1 VSVPTRPDRRGQ
13 RSAPSPGSNLAS
25 GLPPGAAA
33 PAAPA
38 TRFEAPA
45 PERWRALIQAAAQ
58 PRFHG
63 EVSHVSGLLIEA
75 SGLPAAIGELVE
87 IVQRERPPIRA
98 EVIGFR
104 RDATLLMPHGGAD
117 GVAPT
122 QRALALGRPFAV
134 EVSNELLG
142 RTLDGF
148 GQPLDQGPPL
158 AHAQRRSVQAE
169 PPPALSRP
177 PIDAPLCTGVRAIDG
192 LTTLGR
198 GQRLGIF
205 AGSGVGKSSLLGQI
219 ARGSDAD
226 VIVLGLIGERG
237 REVRGFLDEVLGV
250 EGQRRAV
257 TVVAT
262 SDRPPIERYT
272 APFVALTVAE
282 HFRDQGL
289 DVLLVMDSIT
299 RFAAASREIGLAA
312 GEPPGQRGYPPRFF
326 ATIPKIVERM
336 GRSAR
341 GSITGLL
348 TVLLDGDDPNEPVA
362 DTLRG
367 LLDGHIYLSRD
378 LAHKGHFPAIDVLQS
393 LSRLMHK
400 LVPAE
405 QVQLAQALREDLA
418 QWKEGRD
425 LVEIGAYKPG
435 TRPALDRA
443 MGRLPLIDLFL
454 KQGLEERSDLA
465 ETQRALGLVAGELA
479 PPARPAPSPARAP
492 APKPNDSRA
501 NPPPAPRPAPTQPRG
516 PEAQKERP
524 AKGAGR

>member
-1 VSVPTRPDRRGQ
+1 MSVPTRPDRRGQ

-443 MGRLPLIDLFL
+443 MGRLPLIELFL

-479 PPARPAPSPARAP
+479 PPARPAASPARAP
-492 APKPNDSRA
+492 APKPNDARA
-501 NPPPAPRPAPTQPRG
+501 NPPPAPRPAPTQARG
-516 PEAQKERP
+516 AEAHKERP